1 MKIKFSKILVEFL
14 AKNDKLIIVVSWL
27 NAVRFWTKKSLD
39 LSPILSKSFD
49 IFPKIIA
56 QDNIY

>member
-1 MKIKFSKILVEFL
+1 MKIKFSKILVKFL
-14 AKNDKLIIVVSWL
+14 AKNDKLIIFVSWL
-27 NAVRFWTKKSLD
+27 NAVRFWAKNSLD

-56 QDNIY
+56 QDDIY